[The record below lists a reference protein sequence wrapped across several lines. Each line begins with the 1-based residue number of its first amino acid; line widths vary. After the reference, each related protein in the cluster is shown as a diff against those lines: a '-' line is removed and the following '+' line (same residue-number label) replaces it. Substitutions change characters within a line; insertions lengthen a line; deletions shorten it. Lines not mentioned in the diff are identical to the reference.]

1 MGCFK
6 VSSTT
11 TNISDISDQRL
22 TFFEYFYVLV
32 LIIYAGQG
40 STFVRNM
47 SFSENLIGA
56 SIPIILTLILLI
68 KWKISLDKQFYKIIF
83 GLLLYFICITIKY
96 QEIHPSIFINYFTL
110 FFIVYALVKVLD
122 INFFIIYETLIFY
135 LALISLGL
143 WGIQTVLGGDTLLN
157 LLSKIPGIQS
167 FSFITGEKGGV
178 NIIIYSVQTSAS
190 SLLYKFPIPRNCGFA
205 WEPGGFAVYLC
216 LAIFVNLFITNFKNG
231 LNRVFG
237 VLLIALVSTFS
248 TTGYS
253 IFIVLLL
260 FYFFNKGSNILILI
274 LPILIIAM
282 ISIFS
287 LPFMSD
293 KIITL
298 IKETTDIDYIVWKSI
313 GSETGSELQR
323 FSSFLIS
330 FRDFI
335 YNPLLGTAGIDGENW
350 YSKIGANISPISG
363 LGNLLAMF
371 GSVGFLFFSIICLRT
386 SFLLSKYFKYKGRF
400 LLFIIILF
408 ISISY
413 TILLLPLIMG
423 FWMFSYFAKLPLT
436 EYDIGYAKEIY

>member
-1 MGCFK
+1 MQKIKWSFK
-6 VSSTT
+6 VFSRT
-11 TNISDISDQRL
+11 TNISDISDQKL
-22 TFFEYFYVLV
+22 TFFEYFYVFV
-32 LIIYAGQG
+32 FIIYAGQA

-47 SFSENLIGA
+47 SFSENVIGA
-56 SIPIILTLILLI
+56 SIPIILSLILLI
-68 KWKISLDKQFYKIIF
+68 KWRISLDKQFYKIIF
-83 GLLLYFICITIKY
+83 GFLLYFICITIKY
-96 QEIHPSIFINYFTL
+96 QEIHPSIFINYFIL
-110 FFIVYALVKVLD
+110 FFTVYALVKVLG

-135 LALISLGL
+135 LALISMGL

-216 LAIFVNLFITNFKNG
+216 LAMFVNLFITNFKNRG
-231 LNRVFG
+231 NRIFW

-253 IFIVLLL
+253 IFVVLLL
-260 FYFFNKGSNILILI
+260 FYFFNKKSNILILV
-274 LPILIIAM
+274 LPILVIAI

-293 KIITL
+293 KIIGL

-313 GSETGSELQR
+313 GSETGADLQR

-330 FRDFI
+330 FRDFTN
-335 YNPLLGTAGIDGENW
+335 NPLLGTAGIDGKNW
-350 YSKIGANISPISG
+350 YTKIGANISPISG

-371 GSVGFLFFSIICLRT
+371 GSVGFLFFSIVCLKT
-386 SFLLSKYFKYKGRF
+386 SFLLSKYFNYKGRF

-408 ISISY
+408 IVV
-413 TILLLPLIMG
+413 L
-423 FWMFSYFAKLPLT
+423 KLH
-436 EYDIGYAKEIY
+436 